1 MNLSLKTY
9 LQRYLLFVFL
19 LLLLLAW
26 SLNEMFKRQEVAAL
40 SLSAAALIAIVF
52 HEGYRE
58 NAYIPVAG
66 DVPTIG
72 YGTTKGV
79 QLGDKTDPLSALS
92 VAHRDI
98 KGFEGAIKSCVKV
111 PLHQWE
117 YDAYTSLA
125 YNIGSNAFCS
135 STLVRL
141 LNEGQY
147 EQACRQILRWD
158 KFQGKPLVGLTKRR
172 NEEYR
177 RCMNV

>member
-1 MNLSLKTY
+1 
-9 LQRYLLFVFL
+9 
-19 LLLLLAW
+19 
-26 SLNEMFKRQEVAAL
+26 MFKRQELAAL
-40 SLSAAALIAIVF
+40 TLSATALIAIVY

-79 QLGDKTDPLSALS
+79 KLGDKTDPLSALS
-92 VAHRDI
+92 TAHRDI
-98 KGFEGAIKSCVKV
+98 KTFEGAIKSCVKV
-111 PLHQWE
+111 PLYQWE

-125 YNIGSNAFCS
+125 YNIGGSAFCN
-135 STLVRL
+135 STLVRM
-141 LNEGQY
+141 LNAGRY
-147 EQACRQILRWD
+147 EDACKQILRWD

-172 NEEYR
+172 NEEYK

>member
-1 MNLSLKTY
+1 
-9 LQRYLLFVFL
+9 
-19 LLLLLAW
+19 
-26 SLNEMFKRQEVAAL
+26 MFKRQELAAL
-40 SLSAAALIAIVF
+40 TLSATALIAIVY

-72 YGTTKGV
+72 FGTTKGV

-92 VAHRDI
+92 TAHRDI
-98 KGFEGAIKSCVKV
+98 KTFEGAIKSCVKV
-111 PLHQWE
+111 PLYQWE

-125 YNIGSNAFCS
+125 YNIGGSAFCN
-135 STLVRL
+135 STLVRM
-141 LNEGQY
+141 LNAGRY
-147 EQACRQILRWD
+147 EDACKQILRWD
-158 KFQGKPLVGLTKRR
+158 KFQGKPLAGLTKRR